1 LVDSSLL
8 TFFIIFATIV
18 LHYSEGSDE
27 ELLTMEDIIRDGH
40 PVLRQIAEDVP
51 LPATDEDKK
60 TLKALMEYVQNSQ
73 NPEIAA
79 ELGLRPGIGLA
90 APQINVLKRMIAVH
104 LTDEKERVFSYALF
118 NPKIISHSVEK
129 AFLASGEG
137 CLSIDEQHAGYVP
150 RYARVTVK
158 GYDIDGTEVKV
169 RLKGLPAICFQHEI
183 DHLNGILF
191 YDHIDKE
198 NPMKIPEN
206 AIMIQ

>member
-1 LVDSSLL
+1 M
-8 TFFIIFATIV
+8 
-18 LHYSEGSDE
+18 LHYLEGSDE
-27 ELLTMEDIIRDGH
+27 ELLKMEDIIRDGH
-40 PVLRQIAEDVP
+40 PVLRQIAKEVT

-60 TLKALMEYVQNSQ
+60 ILKELMEYVQNSQ

-90 APQINVLKRMIAVH
+90 APQINVSKRMIAVH
-104 LTDEKERVFSYALF
+104 LTDEKGKVVSYALM

-129 AFLASGEG
+129 AFLATGEG

-150 RYARVTVK
+150 RFARVTVK
-158 GYDIDGTEVKV
+158 GYVLDGTEVKI

-183 DHLNGILF
+183 DHLNGVLF

-206 AIMIQ
+206 AIMIE